1 MRYNLKKPYHIK
13 MVQIF
18 ILIGKGINNTILLKF
33 KYFYVYKISLWS
45 KKISYSIIKVTF
57 EEKIRKKHTFY
68 CYVTP
73 SQIVRKNIFFQ
84 KLIKLSLPIS
94 LFIM

>member
-1 MRYNLKKPYHIK
+1 M
-13 MVQIF
+13 
-18 ILIGKGINNTILLKF
+18 IGKGINNTILLKF

-57 EEKIRKKHTFY
+57 EEKIRKKHIFY

-73 SQIVRKNIFFQ
+73 SQIVRKNIFFSSKTDQ
-84 KLIKLSLPIS
+84 IKLAHLTFYNVMD
-94 LFIM
+94 L

>member
-1 MRYNLKKPYHIK
+1 MCIKYHYA
-13 MVQIF
+13 V
-18 ILIGKGINNTILLKF
+18 
-33 KYFYVYKISLWS
+33 

-73 SQIVRKNIFFQ
+73 SQIVRKNIFCSKTDQ
-84 KLIKLSLPIS
+84 IKLAHLTFYNVMD
-94 LFIM
+94 L